1 MNSRPLVV
9 LLLALL
15 PGLTFCNKPNE
26 TNTGSVAGK
35 WKVDSVQLRQVVAGH
50 IEYQTIY
57 VPAADYYDFRADR
70 QLYRYWMGIYDTVPY
85 EIAGLNGRTLIK
97 YPGTADTILVL
108 TNRSLVV
115 KNPQGND
122 SKLFLSR

>member
-1 MNSRPLVV
+1 MNSRPLVIV
-9 LLLALL
+9 LLALL
-15 PGLTFCNKPNE
+15 PGLTFCKKPNE
-26 TNTGSVAGK
+26 TNRGSVAGK
-35 WKVDSVQLRQVVAGH
+35 WKADSVQLRQVFTGH

-85 EIAGLNGRTLIK
+85 EIAGLNDRTLIK

-108 TNRSLVV
+108 TDRSLVV